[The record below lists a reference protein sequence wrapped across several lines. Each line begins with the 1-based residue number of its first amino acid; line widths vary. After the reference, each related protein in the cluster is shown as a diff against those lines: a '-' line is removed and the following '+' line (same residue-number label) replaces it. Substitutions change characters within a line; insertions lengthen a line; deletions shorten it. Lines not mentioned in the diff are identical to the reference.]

1 MAYKSLE
8 INNARAVYK
17 QAPKTSQFYV
27 GFSSVDIAN
36 TNSKLYDLALI
47 KQDIINQF
55 NTRKGERVMN
65 PEFGSSI
72 WDIIMEPMTLEIQD
86 VLENDITTICN
97 SDPRVVPTEIKIS
110 DFNAGYLIEI
120 TLQLVGTDQ
129 SANLILN
136 FDQEVGLLIQ

>member
-27 GFSSVDIAN
+27 GFSSIDIAN

-65 PEFGSSI
+65 PEFGSYI
-72 WDIIMEPMTLEIQD
+72 WDIIMEPMTSEIQN

>member
-27 GFSSVDIAN
+27 GFSSIDIAN
-36 TNSKLYDLALI
+36 TNSK
-47 KQDIINQF
+47 F

-65 PEFGSSI
+65 PEFGSYI
-72 WDIIMEPMTLEIQD
+72 WDIIMEPMTSEIQN